1 MRLGETVLRSVL
13 RRVGIERCKRLIRRL
28 ARLAGID
35 LLALAHHDMGILKYQ
50 DLEVTGEAFLVRN
63 VLPRLISKP
72 TPVLVDVGANVGEFS
87 TLLRAHFP
95 AAAIY
100 AFEPV
105 ADTFAQLRDRLA
117 GLDVHCLN
125 VGLGSKEESV
135 PIYRSARGELNS
147 LASLYPVVAQSVH
160 QFQDTVVETIRIR
173 TLDSVASE
181 QKLDFVDLLKVDT
194 EGHEYEVL
202 QGARDLIRAQRVGVV
217 LFEFNEMNVVSRV
230 FLRDFYDCL
239 AGYRFYRLDSRRLI
253 PLGRYRARNEI
264 FLFQNIVAIHS
275 ALHPA
280 EV

>member
-1 MRLGETVLRSVL
+1 MRMLDDFQRWGARCLGP
-13 RRVGIERCKRLIRRL
+13 ERCRRIIRQV
-28 ARLAGID
+28 AHLAGID